1 MSSSTRRCGGAAVGK
16 VHLVSLGCPKN
27 LVDSE
32 KLLKRLGE
40 KGHKYCSN
48 AEDSDIIMVNTC
60 GFVEDAKRESIEEIL
75 RLAAS
80 KKGNK
85 RLLVLG
91 CLAQRFG
98 DDLRKEIP
106 EIDAL
111 WGVGKE
117 DHIAEYCE
125 RNVPPSVNPPLARE
139 GDHAAS
145 SVGRF
150 IDAPYAYLKIAEGC
164 DRNCSYCVI
173 PGIRGRFRSRPPDEI
188 LAEAENLIRAG
199 SKEII
204 VVAQDITSYGKDI
217 AAYDLSRLVR
227 DIASIN
233 GDFWVRL
240 LYLYPTSV
248 DDRLIETIALEE
260 KVCKYIDMPLQ
271 HASTKVLK
279 LMGRGGSAGY
289 YEKLITRIRSAVP
302 DVIIRTTFIVG
313 FPQET
318 EEDFRELEAF
328 VCKVE
333 FDRLGVFTYSKEEG
347 TPSSRLKGQV
357 PARTKS
363 ARYERLM
370 ASQSGISMRKN
381 KRLVGRTFRC
391 IVDEVSNDIA
401 IARISSQAPEID
413 GVVFVEDRN
422 AKKGEFVT
430 VEITTAYDY
439 DLKGILR

>member
-1 MSSSTRRCGGAAVGK
+1 VGK

-125 RNVPPSVNPPLARE
+125 RNVPLSVNPPLARE

>member
-1 MSSSTRRCGGAAVGK
+1 VGK

-40 KGHKYCSN
+40 KGLQYCAN
-48 AEDSDIIMVNTC
+48 ADDSDIIMVNTC

-75 RLAAS
+75 RVAAL

-85 RLLVLG
+85 KLLVLG

-98 DDLRKEIP
+98 DDLKKEVP

-111 WGVGKE
+111 WGVGE
-117 DHIAEYCE
+117 EEHIAEYCE
-125 RNVPPSVNPPLARE
+125 RTVAGAGPCACPKE
-139 GDHAAS
+139 GQPQRVAPTGNGLSD
-145 SVGRF
+145 RF
-150 IDAPYAYLKIAEGC
+150 IDTPYAYLKIAEGC

-188 LAEAENLIRAG
+188 LSEAECLIRAG

-217 AAYDLSRLVR
+217 GGYDLSRLVG
-227 DIASIN
+227 DIASIS
-233 GDFWVRL
+233 GDFWIRL

-248 DDRLIETIALEE
+248 NDRLIETIALEE
-260 KVCKYIDMPLQ
+260 KVCKYIDVPLQ
-271 HASTKVLK
+271 HASAKILK
-279 LMGRGGSAGY
+279 LMGRGGSAASF
-289 YEKLITRIRSAVP
+289 EKLIGRLRSAIP
-302 DVIIRTTFIVG
+302 DVNIRTTFIVG

-318 EEDFRELEAF
+318 EEEFRELEAF
-328 VCKVE
+328 ICKMK

-347 TPSSRLKGQV
+347 TPSSKLKGQV
-357 PARTKS
+357 PVRTKKS
-363 ARYERLM
+363 RYERLM
-370 ASQSGISMRKN
+370 AAQSGISLEKN
-381 KRLVGRTFRC
+381 KSLVGRTFRAV
-391 IVDEVSNDIA
+391 VDEVSDDIA

-413 GVVFVEDRN
+413 GVVFVEDGDL
-422 AKKGEFVT
+422 KKGEFVT
-430 VEITTAYDY
+430 VEIVVAYDY
-439 DLKGILR
+439 DLRGRIK

>member
-1 MSSSTRRCGGAAVGK
+1 
-16 VHLVSLGCPKN
+16 
-27 LVDSE
+27 
-32 KLLKRLGE
+32 
-40 KGHKYCSN
+40 
-48 AEDSDIIMVNTC
+48 
-60 GFVEDAKRESIEEIL
+60 
-75 RLAAS
+75 
-80 KKGNK
+80 
-85 RLLVLG
+85 LVLG

-98 DDLRKEIP
+98 DDLRKEVP

-111 WGVGKE
+111 WGVGQE

-125 RNVPPSVNPPLARE
+125 RNMPASVNLPLLRE
-139 GDHAAS
+139 GDHGGS
-145 SVGRF
+145 SADRF

-188 LAEAENLIRAG
+188 LAEAEDLIHAG

-204 VVAQDITSYGKDI
+204 VVAQDITSYGNDI

-227 DIASIN
+227 EIASIN

-271 HASTKVLK
+271 HASSKILK

-289 YEKLITRIRSAVP
+289 YEKLIARVRSAVP

-328 VCKVE
+328 IRKVE

-357 PARTKS
+357 PARTKR

-391 IVDEVSNDIA
+391 IVDEVSDGIA
-401 IARISSQAPEID
+401 VARISSQSPEID

-430 VEITTAYDY
+430 VEITDAYDY
-439 DLKGILR
+439 DLKGRTK